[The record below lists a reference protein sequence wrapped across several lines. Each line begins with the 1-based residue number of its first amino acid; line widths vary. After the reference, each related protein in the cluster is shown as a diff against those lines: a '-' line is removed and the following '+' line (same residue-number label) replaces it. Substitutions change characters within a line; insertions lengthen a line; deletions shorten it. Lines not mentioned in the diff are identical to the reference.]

1 MILYLL
7 WLMRK
12 TWNNT
17 IWLLFKKKKTRSNNI
32 KINQE
37 KNLYY
42 SSFEIYIISFQK
54 TINPETSHLPYT
66 SYSPRDH
73 SKLLPAFINQ
83 TTSDPKHRPTSP
95 IKFHSNGIHT
105 PPRLF
110 PSASDTNRPPDDD
123 QRVEK
128 IRGAA
133 AEREKPGWK
142 LADSLEQ
149 RAKLKKKNEKE
160 EKGRK
165 ERKEGRGEAKIERV
179 LRWECL
185 MAERCCSLVRS
196 MSTASLVPFW
206 PADSTLRV
214 WLTVAG

>member
-37 KNLYY
+37 KNLY
-42 SSFEIYIISFQK
+42 SFFEIYIISFQK
-54 TINPETSHLPYT
+54 LSIQKPPIFRTFRILQETIPN
-66 SYSPRDH
+66 
-73 SKLLPAFINQ
+73 LLPAFINQ

-110 PSASDTNRPPDDD
+110 PSASDTNRPADDD

-133 AEREKPGWK
+133 AEREKPWVENWPTHWSSARNWK
-142 LADSLEQ
+142 K
-149 RAKLKKKNEKE
+149 RMKKKKKGEK
-160 EKGRK
+160 K
-165 ERKEGRGEAKIERV
+165 ERRGEERQ
-179 LRWECL
+179 R
-185 MAERCCSLVRS
+185 
-196 MSTASLVPFW
+196 
-206 PADSTLRV
+206 
-214 WLTVAG
+214 

>member
-7 WLMRK
+7 WLMRE

-54 TINPETSHLPYT
+54 LSIQKPPIFRTFRILQETIPN
-66 SYSPRDH
+66 
-73 SKLLPAFINQ
+73 LLPAFINQ

-110 PSASDTNRPPDDD
+110 PSASDTNRPADDD

>member
-7 WLMRK
+7 WLMRE

-54 TINPETSHLPYT
+54 LSIQRPPIFRTLRILQETIPN
-66 SYSPRDH
+66 
-73 SKLLPAFINQ
+73 LLPAFINQ

-165 ERKEGRGEAKIERV
+165 ERKEGRGEERQ
-179 LRWECL
+179 R
-185 MAERCCSLVRS
+185 
-196 MSTASLVPFW
+196 
-206 PADSTLRV
+206 
-214 WLTVAG
+214 